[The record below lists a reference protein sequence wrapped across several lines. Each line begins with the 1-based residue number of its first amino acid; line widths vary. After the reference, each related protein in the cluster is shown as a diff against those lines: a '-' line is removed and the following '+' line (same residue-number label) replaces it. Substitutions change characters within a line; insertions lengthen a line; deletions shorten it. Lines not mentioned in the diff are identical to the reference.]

1 MTKTRKPLIEAAGW
15 GFYGVTFVL
24 LLGPALYLAYTL
36 KYDDTSSM
44 VWIGLGL
51 MGAATLG
58 VIITTIANTIIQAR
72 LERIQAAEERAEIEA
87 KAEAKASKKKKK
99 NG

>member
-1 MTKTRKPLIEAAGW
+1 MAKPRKPLIEAAGW
-15 GFYGVTFVL
+15 GFYGVTFLL
-24 LLGPALYLAYTL
+24 LLGPALYLSYNL
-36 KYDDTSSM
+36 KYDDTSAM

-58 VIITTIANTIIQAR
+58 VVITTIANTIIQAR
-72 LERIQAAEERAEIEA
+72 LGRIRAAEERAEQAA
-87 KAEAKASKKKKK
+87 KAETKASKKKK